1 MIVSRKERD
10 LGADSVSRE
19 YTEDPL
25 PQAVFPPVIYHDSR
39 QEFKCPPSEI
49 RSQQQAA
56 HHLSCLPITRPRLEK
71 KTFIFHYSVFCWK
84 MGGSGMRK
92 GGERW
97 RSQTWGGMEPD
108 SGARMQGW

>member
-25 PQAVFPPVIYHDSR
+25 PQVVFPPVIYHDSR

-84 MGGSGMRK
+84 MGSLG
-92 GGERW
+92 
-97 RSQTWGGMEPD
+97 
-108 SGARMQGW
+108 